1 MEIEFRHSPVGA
13 RRHPKTKCEVAT
25 IRLAYERL
33 DAGETRIEVL
43 LSERSLESDARHRT
57 KALPFGGLVR
67 SVVMRSQAE
76 ISLQD
81 GHWAFPAQAKTGPSK
96 MTSSQPLGPEIDP
109 LYLFVCGLSWGSN
122 SNTSA
127 GWELVRCLRSP
138 GQTAQVAAALLVHS
152 EKKGIRHPVRLFS
165 DQGKPPQRSA
175 AVPPPPARRW
185 LR

>member
-1 MEIEFRHSPVGA
+1 MPGNI
-13 RRHPKTKCEVAT
+13 PKTKCAVAT

-57 KALPFGGLVR
+57 KALPNGGLVR
-67 SVVMRSQAE
+67 SVVMRSEAQLSFE
-76 ISLQD
+76 
-81 GHWAFPAQAKTGPSK
+81 GHWAFSAQTKTGPSK
-96 MTSSQPLGPEIDP
+96 MTSSQPVGPEIDP

-127 GWELVRCLRSP
+127 GGELVQCLRSP
-138 GQTAQVAAALLVHS
+138 GQTAQVAAVLLAD
-152 EKKGIRHPVRLFS
+152 EGKKRVRNPLRLFNV
-165 DQGKPPQRSA
+165 QGKPPHRSA
-175 AVPPPPARRW
+175 AGQPPPARRW